1 VHVGEARRRARA
13 RRKVVGR
20 KRATR
25 RLVMEQSGGGQT
37 CRVRFRGVRRG
48 APVCLLGGGGLIVGR
63 LGSGELDHAVLG
75 RPHGVHG
82 PFVGSGRA

>member
-1 VHVGEARRRARA
+1 VRNRRGNVHCRFSEARRKVVHVGEARRRARA

-48 APVCLLGGGGLIVGR
+48 APVCLLGGGGV
-63 LGSGELDHAVLG
+63 DC
-75 RPHGVHG
+75 G
-82 PFVGSGRA
+82 PPGQR